1 MRVEYHP
8 AVEAE
13 LRAIQDYYEE
23 RSPGLRGEFIDEFER
38 QVLQLAARPERWM
51 VIAGDLRR
59 CLMRRFPYII
69 YFRWVDSER
78 VRITVVKHQR
88 RHPDYGVNENRPNQ
102 AAAVDAP
109 IVLVLLP
116 VPFWRRATAQRR

>member
-8 AVEAE
+8 AIEAE
-13 LRAIQDYYEE
+13 LRAIQNYYEE
-23 RSPGLRGEFIDEFER
+23 RSSGLGEQFIDEFER

-78 VRITVVKHQR
+78 IRITVVKHQR
-88 RHPDYGVNENRPNQ
+88 RHPEHGRERK
-102 AAAVDAP
+102 
-109 IVLVLLP
+109 
-116 VPFWRRATAQRR
+116 

>member
-8 AVEAE
+8 AIEAE

-23 RSPGLRGEFIDEFER
+23 RSPGLGGEFIDEFER

-51 VIAGDLRR
+51 LIQEDLRR

-69 YFRWVDSER
+69 YFRKVDSGR

-88 RHPDYGVNENRPNQ
+88 RHPNYGRERK
-102 AAAVDAP
+102 
-109 IVLVLLP
+109 
-116 VPFWRRATAQRR
+116 

>member
-8 AVEAE
+8 AIEAE

-23 RSPGLRGEFIDEFER
+23 RSPGLGREFIDEFER

-51 VIAGDLRR
+51 VAAGDVRR

-78 VRITVVKHQR
+78 IRITVVKHQR
-88 RHPDYGVNENRPNQ
+88 RHPGYGR
-102 AAAVDAP
+102 
-109 IVLVLLP
+109 
-116 VPFWRRATAQRR
+116 QRK